1 MVFGFARSC
10 VIDSPSRLAS
20 GRDGDGNAWER
31 SVRFAFRRKSFL
43 ASLRHKFEDHG
54 ELGKAFGFSDKGRS
68 ASQSISRPILL
79 VGTIHVAIHDTIEC
93 DALELKVAGK
103 EKVEFTHVRHETRD
117 GETTVHRHQIQLGN
131 EFFKPKLVIFAT
143 SDRNYTPGR
152 WRYRELSAKIKYKF
166 KATLDVDGFFASDLK
181 ADCNLVIH
189 ERNFRELVPSEDS
202 TTQNVKFLCCFN
214 RGTCQLAVAMDKS
227 VYFPGETA
235 QIQCSVTNGSTVEIT
250 AMRCKLYQDITV
262 KITKE
267 GSYRT
272 FTKLM
277 CESAFPGVPPDTS
290 LSQPQPLTLISTSNS
305 HLQPTTKSDLTAC
318 AYRIDVE
325 CDIPWCPDI
334 RLHLPINIL
343 APELPNPS
351 AGWVLEECSRSAS

>member
-1 MVFGFARSC
+1 YPGTLFV
-10 VIDSPSRLAS
+10 
-20 GRDGDGNAWER
+20 
-31 SVRFAFRRKSFL
+31 SVRVPAPSSTTGRVPHQRVFA
-43 ASLRHKFEDHG
+43 G
-54 ELGKAFGFSDKGRS
+54 
-68 ASQSISRPILL
+68 
-79 VGTIHVAIHDTIEC
+79 
-93 DALELKVAGK
+93 
-103 EKVEFTHVRHETRD
+103 
-117 GETTVHRHQIQLGN
+117 
-131 EFFKPKLVIFAT
+131 
-143 SDRNYTPGR
+143 
-152 WRYRELSAKIKYKF
+152 RYRELSAKIKYKF

-214 RGTCQLAVAMDKS
+214 RGTCQLA
-227 VYFPGETA
+227 
-235 QIQCSVTNGSTVEIT
+235 IT